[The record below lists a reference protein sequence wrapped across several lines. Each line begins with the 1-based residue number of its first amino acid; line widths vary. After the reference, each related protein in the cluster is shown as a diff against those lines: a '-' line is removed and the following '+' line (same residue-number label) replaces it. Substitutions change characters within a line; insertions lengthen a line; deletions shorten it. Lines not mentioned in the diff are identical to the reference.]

1 MGGVQLLLLVAL
13 VTTPVALGVRGD
25 PPVVGLSPISGVP
38 LVLGARGDPPV
49 AGLSPI
55 SGVPLVLGGGPGRP
69 PCRPVN
75 VTVALEKDACPQ
87 CRAVTA
93 TACGGFCRTREPVY
107 RSPLGPPRQAACT
120 YSGVRYERWILG
132 GCPPGTDPSVTVPV
146 ALGCRCGR
154 CPMAAADCAV
164 LGLGPSFCGAPGG
177 FGGS

>member
-1 MGGVQLLLLVAL
+1 MGGAQLLALLTLLAPPAVSG
-13 VTTPVALGVRGD
+13 TPGD
-25 PPVVGLSPISGVP
+25 PLAVLSP
-38 LVLGARGDPPV
+38 GAG
-49 AGLSPI
+49 GLPA
-55 SGVPLVLGGGPGRP
+55 LLGGGSGRP

-75 VTVALEKDACPQ
+75 VTVALEKEECPQ

-120 YSGVRYERWILG
+120 YAGVRYERWVLG
-132 GCPPGTDPSVTVPV
+132 GCPPGTDPAVTVPV

-164 LGLGPSFCGAPGG
+164 LGLGPAFCGAPAG

>member
-1 MGGVQLLLLVAL
+1 MGGRAG
-13 VTTPVALGVRGD
+13 TPKLWGGTPNYGGLGTPNYGQGTPNIVGFLGT
-25 PPVVGLSPISGVP
+25 PLPGGGLSVLGGVP
-38 LVLGARGDPPV
+38 LVP
-49 AGLSPI
+49 
-55 SGVPLVLGGGPGRP
+55 GGGPGP

-75 VTVALEKDACPQ
+75 VTVALEKDECPQ

-107 RSPLGPPRQAACT
+107 RSPLGPPPQAACT

-154 CPMAAADCAV
+154 CPMANADCAV

>member
-1 MGGVQLLLLVAL
+1 MGPKIMGSCSWWPLVA
-13 VTTPVALGVRGD
+13 TPVALGTRGD
-25 PPVVGLSPISGVP
+25 PVAVLSPLPAGVSLP
-38 LVLGARGDPPV
+38 GG
-49 AGLSPI
+49 GSPCWGG
-55 SGVPLVLGGGPGRP
+55 SPLVLGGGPGRP
-69 PCRPVN
+69 SCRPVN
-75 VTVALEKDACPQ
+75 VTVALEKDECPQ

-132 GCPPGTDPSVTVPV
+132 GCPPGTDPAVTVPV
-146 ALGCRCGR
+146 ALGCRCGP
-154 CPMAAADCAV
+154 CPMASADCAV

>member
-1 MGGVQLLLLVAL
+1 MG
-13 VTTPVALGVRGD
+13 
-25 PPVVGLSPISGVP
+25 
-38 LVLGARGDPPV
+38 
-49 AGLSPI
+49 
-55 SGVPLVLGGGPGRP
+55 
-69 PCRPVN
+69 
-75 VTVALEKDACPQ
+75 
-87 CRAVTA
+87 
-93 TACGGFCRTREPVY
+93 EPVY

-154 CPMAAADCAV
+154 CPMANADCAV